1 MCGFKRTADGE
12 LGQPVCRSS
21 CQTADLSPLADAFKP
36 TQTVTNPWTPSGAGR
51 FSTEATSAGSK
62 AVFRMSAEP
71 NTIESAAGT
80 AGNALPISFAIS
92 PVADSDATDGP
103 FKAFADK
110 MLSPLVNV
118 RPDSEV
124 SFGPNASTGVTLEF
138 PLLDASLQGNSA
150 NATALCAK
158 VLGKS
163 KVVSYS
169 DALVAANVRT
179 AMQES
184 ATCAVG
190 SPIGG
195 YTCVCKAVVRHFT
208 TFGVAQTE
216 VVAAPSQP
224 AATTD
229 AGGLGTGA
237 IAGIAVGVLVFVA
250 IAVFVGVTLAKRGK
264 HSARN
269 KGHRSNLHDINL

>member
-1 MCGFKRTADGE
+1 MCGFNRTADGE

-36 TQTVTNPWTPSGAGR
+36 TQTVSMPWTPSGAGR
-51 FSTEATSAGSK
+51 FSTEATSAGSR

-190 SPIGG
+190 SPIGS

-237 IAGIAVGVLVFVA
+237 IAGIAVGVLVFVV

-264 HSARN
+264 HRARN
-269 KGHRSNLHDINL
+269 KGLRTNPHDINL